1 MNLDLPPDIKLGAVL
16 DNLLESIEPTSLTGL
31 ADLTGPTRI
40 IGLLPQENKVWL
52 IDFPRKS
59 KSDPNQMEYYVGSP
73 RCAPLSD
80 LVDALNGKL
89 IYKLNLTTTSLT
101 DDQRRSYC
109 GGRALKSLEKDF
121 KRRDKRYEVLRPL
134 LQPAGEGTP
143 LRSALEMLRDTSL
156 PKQIRKRAKA
166 CGRSPAT
173 LYCWLNRYWAL
184 GSKASAL
191 ESGFGRCGNPGHPK
205 AQQAK
210 LGRGTRLFNAGRIK
224 SRGYALDKGGGKDAH
239 EDLNSDKQK
248 LAFFYRLIK
257 HDVSRRDAYLM
268 ACSTYWAEHEIQ
280 PDGSKKVSM
289 LPKWERPT
297 FGQFIRW
304 GKILNDDRTVTEI
317 LLGVRK
323 FSQRFDARG
332 GSVQDVAAVVG
343 QRGVFDATST
353 DVFLTSFIS
362 RLKKLPAMTRSLIKD
377 VGSTLIVGLN
387 CSWEPPSPNTAMK
400 TILHAASSK
409 VEFCRR
415 FGIIITEDEWP
426 AILHRTYTA
435 DHGEMKGHAIDA
447 ASTQFGFGL
456 NYPPTMRGDL
466 KGDIESQH
474 HTDHK
479 MLDEKAPGNT
489 AGGTHTKRGEEHA
502 AQRALWN
509 YYEYMREL
517 IWHILEYN
525 NQEVP
530 DFQPLAMLR
539 ENPEIRPTRLN
550 IFNWLRTRLSAEISC
565 DVDEL
570 RAFMLPDHKA
580 IIRKNGVYLTA
591 KVHGRE
597 QILPRMRFTSP
608 ALMATNLLSEVR
620 RRKEVLHV
628 LIKLDEADLTVA
640 WLPTKSGMIKLNC
653 AVRDSEWRRVTLA
666 DWVSIQEEL
675 QLDVDLAAGTDE
687 QFAADKALRRQSTTH
702 QAKGELAKEMDAL
715 DAKPS
720 KKSFRDG
727 LRGNLAE
734 EMKRLRNAEKSAD
747 TAGFAPEG
755 AEPDGQPQSE
765 PVSDRQEKSA
775 ASRAMEMA
783 NEEEFQ

>member
-1 MNLDLPPDIKLGAVL
+1 MSLDIPSDIRLGAVF
-16 DNLLESIEPTSLTGL
+16 DNLLESTE
-31 ADLTGPTRI
+31 LTGPTRI
-40 IGLLPQENKVWL
+40 IGLFPLENKVWL
-52 IDFPRKS
+52 IDLPHRS

-73 RCAPLSD
+73 RCSPLSN
-80 LVDALNGKL
+80 LVSALKGKL
-89 IYKLNLTTTSLT
+89 IYKLNLAAVTLT
-101 DDQRRSYC
+101 DDQRRSC
-109 GGRALKSLEKDF
+109 CKGLALKRLEKDF
-121 KRRDKRYEVLRPL
+121 KRRDERYEVLRPL
-134 LQPAGEGTP
+134 LQPGGNETP
-143 LRSALEMLRDTSL
+143 LRSAMEMLHDPSL
-156 PKQIRKRAKA
+156 PRQIKDRARA
-166 CGRSPAT
+166 CNRSPAT

-191 ESGFGRCGNPGHPK
+191 ESGFGRCGNPGQPK
-205 AQQAK
+205 AQQVK
-210 LGRGTRLFNAGRIK
+210 LGRDTRLFKAGRIR
-224 SRGYALDKGGGKDAH
+224 SRGYPLDKGRGKDAH
-239 EDLNSDKQK
+239 EDPESDKQK
-248 LAFFYRLIK
+248 LAFFYRMIK
-257 HDVSRRDAYLM
+257 HGVSRRDAYLM
-268 ACSTYWAEHEIQ
+268 ACSTYWAKHEIQ
-280 PDGSKKVSM
+280 PDGSKQVIL

-297 FGQFIRW
+297 FGQFMRW

-323 FSQRFDARG
+323 SSQRFDARG
-332 GSVQDVAAVVG
+332 GSVQDVAAIVG
-343 QRGVFDATST
+343 QRGVFDGTST
-353 DVFLTSFIS
+353 DVFLTSFVS

-377 VGSTLIVGLN
+377 VRSTLIVGLN

-409 VEFCRR
+409 VDFCRR
-415 FGIIITEDEWP
+415 FGIVITDDQWP
-426 AILHRTYTA
+426 AMLHRTYTA

-447 ASTQFGFGL
+447 ASAQFGFGL

-479 MLDEKAPGNT
+479 MLDEKLPGNT
-489 AGGTHTKRGEEHA
+489 AGGTHTERGEEHA
-502 AQRALWN
+502 ALRALWN

-530 DFQPLAMLR
+530 DLQPLAMLR

-550 IFNWLRTRLSAEISC
+550 IFNWLRARLSAEISC

-608 ALMATNLLSEVR
+608 ALIDTGLLREVR

-640 WLPTKSGMIKLNC
+640 WLPTKSGMIKLTC
-653 AVRDSEWRRVTLA
+653 AVRDSEWQRVTLT
-666 DWVSIQEEL
+666 DWVSIQEDL
-675 QLDVDLAAGTDE
+675 LLDVDLAAGADE
-687 QFAADKALRRQSTTH
+687 QFAANKVLRRQSTTNK
-702 QAKGELAKEMDAL
+702 AKDELSKEMDAL
-715 DAKPS
+715 DSKPS
-720 KKSFRDG
+720 KKSFRAG

-734 EMKRLRNAEKSAD
+734 EMQKLHDSEKSAPP
-747 TAGFAPEG
+747 AAPTPASSKPERSSV
-755 AEPDGQPQSE
+755 D
-765 PVSDRQEKSA
+765 DRQHKSA
-775 ASRAMEMA
+775 ASRAMELA

>member
-1 MNLDLPPDIKLGAVL
+1 MNLDLPSEIKLGAVL
-16 DNLLESIEPTSLTGL
+16 DNLLESTEPTGLTGLASLTGL
-31 ADLTGPTRI
+31 TRI

-52 IDFPRKS
+52 IDLPRKS

-80 LVDALNGKL
+80 LVDALTGKL
-89 IYKLNLTTTSLT
+89 IYKLNQTTSSLT

-109 GGRALKSLEKDF
+109 RGRALNSLEKDF
-121 KRRDKRYEVLRPL
+121 KRRDARYEVLLPL

-143 LRSALEMLRDTSL
+143 LRSALEMLSDPSL
-156 PKQIRKRAKA
+156 PKQIQTRAKA
-166 CGRSPAT
+166 CSRSAAT

-184 GSKASAL
+184 GSKTSAL
-191 ESGFGRCGNPGHPK
+191 ESGFARCGNPGQPK
-205 AQQAK
+205 AQQVK
-210 LGRGTRLFNAGRIK
+210 LGRGTRLFKAGRIK
-224 SRGYALDKGGGKDAH
+224 SRGRPLDKGQGKDAH
-239 EDLNSDKQK
+239 KDLNSDKQK
-248 LAFFYRLIK
+248 LAFFYRMID
-257 HDVSRRDAYLM
+257 HDVTRRDAYLM
-268 ACSTYWAEHEIQ
+268 ACSTYWATHEIQ
-280 PDGSKKVSM
+280 PDGSNKVTM

-297 FGQFIRW
+297 FGQFKRW
-304 GKILNDDRTVTEI
+304 GKLLNGDCSVTEM

-323 FSQRFDARG
+323 ASQRFDARG
-332 GSVQDVAAVVG
+332 GSVQDVAPVVG

-353 DVFLTSFIS
+353 DVFLTSFTS
-362 RLKKLPAMTRSLIKD
+362 RMKKLPAMTRSLIKD

-387 CSWEPPSPNTAMK
+387 CSWEPPSPRTAMK

-409 VEFCRR
+409 VEFCGR
-415 FGIIITEDEWP
+415 FGIVITDDQWP
-426 AILHRTYTA
+426 AMLHRTYTA

-489 AGGTHTKRGEEHA
+489 AGGTHTERGEEHA

-530 DFQPLAMLR
+530 DLQPLAMLR
-539 ENPEIRPTRLN
+539 ESPEIRPTRLN
-550 IFNWLRTRLSAEISC
+550 IFNWLRARLSAEISC
-565 DVDEL
+565 NVDEL

-608 ALMATNLLSEVR
+608 ALIATGLLSEVR

-666 DWVSIQEEL
+666 DWVSIQEEI
-675 QLDVDLAAGTDE
+675 QLDVDLAAGTNE
-687 QFAADKALRRQSTTH
+687 QFAADKVLRRQSTTYK
-702 QAKGELAKEMDAL
+702 AKGELAEEMDAL
-715 DAKPS
+715 DSKPS

-727 LRGNLAE
+727 LRSNLAV
-734 EMKRLRNAEKSAD
+734 EMKSLHDAEESAG
-747 TAGFAPEG
+747 TAGDTPEC
-755 AEPDGQPQSE
+755 AEPQ
-765 PVSDRQEKSA
+765 SDRQEKSA

-783 NEEEFQ
+783 NKEEFQ